1 MSAGFAFDGRIYKVM
16 PDINL
21 ICEIESELGGIAQL
35 LENFTD
41 GSWRV
46 SDLVTMTHMMLAAAG
61 REIDYRTLG
70 NKMISEG
77 LESYRHTA
85 CRFLGS
91 VMQKRQ
97 EQRRQVQVVE

>member
-1 MSAGFAFDGRIYKVM
+1 MSTGFAFEGRIYKVT

-21 ICEIESELGGIAQL
+21 VCEIESELGGIAQL

-61 REIDYRTLG
+61 RETDYRTLG

-77 LESYRHTA
+77 LESYRHMA
-85 CRFLGS
+85 CRFLGGIIT
-91 VMQKRQ
+91 KHQ
-97 EQRRQVQVVE
+97 ERRRQI